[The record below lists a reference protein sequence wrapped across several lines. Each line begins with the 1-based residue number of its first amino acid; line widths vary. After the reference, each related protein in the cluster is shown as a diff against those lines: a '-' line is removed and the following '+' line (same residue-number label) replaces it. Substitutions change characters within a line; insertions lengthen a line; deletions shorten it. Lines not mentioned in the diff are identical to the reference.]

1 MEKYEKC
8 NDTITK
14 RKLLIPNILL
24 RISSNIVDEE
34 KWMTKNITCFL
45 RMTFHNTNWM
55 ITCQI
60 REFINLYYQNDMR

>member
-1 MEKYEKC
+1 MRKC

-24 RISSNIVDEE
+24 RISSNIVYEE
-34 KWMTKNITCFL
+34 KWMTNITCFL
-45 RMTFHNTNWM
+45 RMTSHNTNWI

-60 REFINLYYQNDMR
+60 REFINLYDQNDMR